1 MIIFILLSL
10 RTLLSPFIS
19 KKDYELHEESWNAYP
34 YCRTVVTNPSYMKD
48 SFRVVLETIHLSDT
62 GDHPN
67 PLEKPYM
74 VPIELIDIAEPK
86 SKELPN
92 NLAQPSAHVARL
104 PRGQTRGPLGGK
116 GWVSRNRPVMTCYKQ
131 VTIVCKWGWLT
142 KQLEKNIM
150 KHYREVLLALHQK
163 IWLSIALWFPMSME
177 MIKQM
182 ERDL

>member
-1 MIIFILLSL
+1 MIIFILLSC
-10 RTLLSPFIS
+10 RTLLLPIIS

-142 KQLEKNIM
+142 NQLEKSIM
-150 KHYREVLLALHQK
+150 KYYREVLLALHQK
-163 IWLSIALWFPMSME
+163 IWLSIAQWFPMS
-177 MIKQM
+177 
-182 ERDL
+182 